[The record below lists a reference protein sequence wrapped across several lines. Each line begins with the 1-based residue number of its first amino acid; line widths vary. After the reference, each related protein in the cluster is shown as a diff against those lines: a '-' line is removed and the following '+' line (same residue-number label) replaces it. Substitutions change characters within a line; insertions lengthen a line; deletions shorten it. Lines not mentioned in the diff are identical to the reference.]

1 MHGRNA
7 AIATLLLGLTVAP
20 VNAATYTYTGKNYT
34 TATGN
39 YTTSMSIT
47 GFFKVASPLTG
58 NFSGSIVPQSYSFF
72 DGVNTL
78 DKSNSLAFSFNITT
92 NSGGDIFMVFPG
104 IVIATPNSEKQILLQ
119 AASDNA
125 YDGSGGSFTLATS
138 LTPGTWQRTDV
149 SVVPVPAA
157 LPLLASGL
165 GALGFIGWR
174 RKRKAAAAA

>member
-34 TATGN
+34 TASGN

-47 GFFKVASPLTG
+47 GFFELTSPLTG
-58 NFSGSIVPQSYSFF
+58 NFSGSILPQSYSFF

-78 DKSNSLAFSFNITT
+78 DKSNSSASSFFIVTT
-92 NSGGDIFMVFPG
+92 NAGGDIVLPNIVLRTSDNALQMV
-104 IVIATPNSEKQILLQ
+104 LQ
-119 AASDNA
+119 GASDNA
-125 YDGSGGSFTLATS
+125 IDTSGGSFTSATS
-138 LTPGTWQRTDV
+138 FTPGTWQRTDV

-157 LPLLASGL
+157 LPLMASGL
-165 GALGFIGWR
+165 GALGLIGWR